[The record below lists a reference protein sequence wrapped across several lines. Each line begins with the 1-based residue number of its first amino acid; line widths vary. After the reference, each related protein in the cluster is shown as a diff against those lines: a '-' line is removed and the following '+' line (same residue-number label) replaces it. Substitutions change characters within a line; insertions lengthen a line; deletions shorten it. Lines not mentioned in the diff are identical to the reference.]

1 MFYFINSTTYK
12 KAGEG
17 IHIFGFLNGRDR
29 WIEKPQE
36 KKLVRQTGYLLY
48 KCVRIRDGLVF
59 WCLNLFLLLFTSKI
73 NFVYIIKLLRE
84 IHGTKKTW
92 SSFVI
97 AMRKINLILNGDQ
110 SHSCMYFEIW
120 VDFLRADKMRQVDF

>member
-1 MFYFINSTTYK
+1 MVEIDVKEAT
-12 KAGEG
+12 
-17 IHIFGFLNGRDR
+17 R
-29 WIEKPQE
+29 

-84 IHGTKKTW
+84 ILKKKLEVP
-92 SSFVI
+92 SS
-97 AMRKINLILNGDQ
+97 
-110 SHSCMYFEIW
+110 
-120 VDFLRADKMRQVDF
+120 